1 MSERMS
7 AAWRLQ
13 QQRPCVSTAGS
24 HVFLLPSKHH
34 SAWLFSARDIYWSG
48 GFIIPRGRIPSGTQM
63 KSFFFLISLWS
74 VSLGTPERTWVPR
87 KFSGEV
93 TSVVLETTRCSM
105 SPWPWQAQPCAPWRT
120 WEVSATTAKLYFRVP
135 FPWAAG
141 PLRTWQLSSS
151 EQSWSGFHTESGW
164 YHRKA

>member
-1 MSERMS
+1 MCKHSRFTRVLTPKQAPLS
-7 AAWRLQ
+7 LI
-13 QQRPCVSTAGS
+13 VFSTW
-24 HVFLLPSKHH
+24 HLLIRRVYYTK
-34 SAWLFSARDIYWSG
+34 
-48 GFIIPRGRIPSGTQM
+48 GRIPSGTQM

-74 VSLGTPERTWVPR
+74 VSLGTPERTWVPC

-93 TSVVLETTRCSM
+93 TSVVLETTGCSM

-120 WEVSATTAKLYFRVP
+120 WEVSATTAKLYLRVP

-141 PLRTWQLSSS
+141 PLRTWQLCSS
-151 EQSWSGFHTESGW
+151 EQSWSGFHNESRW

>member
-1 MSERMS
+1 MCKHSKFTRVLTPKQAPLS
-7 AAWRLQ
+7 LI
-13 QQRPCVSTAGS
+13 VFSTW
-24 HVFLLPSKHH
+24 HLLIRRVYYTKGQNPFRNS
-34 SAWLFSARDIYWSG
+34 DEI
-48 GFIIPRGRIPSGTQM
+48 
-63 KSFFFLISLWS
+63 FFFLISLWS